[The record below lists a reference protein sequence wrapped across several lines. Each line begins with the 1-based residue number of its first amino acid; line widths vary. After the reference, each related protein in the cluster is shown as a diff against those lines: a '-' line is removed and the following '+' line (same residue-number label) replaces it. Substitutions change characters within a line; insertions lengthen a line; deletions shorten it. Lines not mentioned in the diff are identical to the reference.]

1 MEPGKFQDLRS
12 YTSLAEEDIVRAFRN
27 AIDLLRQMRR
37 VLREH
42 PTLYPRINGC
52 IDRIKR
58 DVVDAERELRM
69 DTDMERESLSGI

>member
-1 MEPGKFQDLRS
+1 
-12 YTSLAEEDIVRAFRN
+12 
-27 AIDLLRQMRR
+27 MRR